1 MSTLNRQNS
10 LLVAEDWKKVYQT
23 FRNADFQSY
32 DFETLRKSM
41 IDYLR
46 LYYPEDFNDFI
57 ESSEYIALID
67 LIAFLGQSLAFRT
80 DLNARENFLDTAERR
95 DSVLKL
101 ARLVSYYPKR
111 STSSSGLL
119 KINSVTTSEAIT
131 DSNGINLANLVVSWN
146 DSTNSNW
153 LEQFSLIFNAALINS
168 QVIGKPGNS
177 QVINSIKTDE
187 YAINLTAGTVPTFP
201 FDATVGGTGMTFEA
215 VSASTMNQPYV
226 YEVNPRPTGRFN
238 ILYRN
243 DSKGNG
249 SNNTGFFLFFK
260 QGTLQSVDFS
270 LGESVPN
277 RVLNVGFNNINNS
290 DIWLYDLNSNKS
302 ENTLWKAVPAIAG
315 VNVIYNKS
323 TDRNL
328 YQVNTREGDQVDLVF
343 GDGSFANVPQGNY
356 RIYFRTSAGTTY
368 KITPDEIQNATI
380 TMNYVSR
387 TGNVE
392 TLTIRANLNYSVTN
406 ATSNETI
413 NDIRQKAPQQYYSQG
428 RMITGEDYNLVPYT
442 SFSNILKVKAVNRT
456 SSGISRFLDVNDSS
470 GKYSSTNIFAQDGHL
485 FKEELIKSL
494 TFSFLTTSSLQQV
507 VQDDLTTILS
517 TKELQHFFY
526 SNFRFP
532 YTQTRT
538 TWNLSSLNTNES
550 TGYFYG
556 YVTDTD
562 PDTHITTTNK
572 QILQVGNVTTNL
584 TKHIRVG
591 AIIKFKAGNF
601 ANSYSV
607 ASSLINIVGTGIGA
621 SFTVTNAAGV
631 YNVTKVDAGSN
642 YYVADSIKISGADLG
657 GIDGVND
664 IVITITKVTGSN
676 GISEFVISGQGAK
689 GKYFDSQNQIRSG
702 APSQPGDKMY
712 IYSSVVQVIGD
723 GTNGGVGNFA
733 NGQGPI
739 SLTQKVPD
747 GAIIEEIIPAFKNSF
762 LQATINEVADKI
774 LAYNNF
780 ALRYDT
786 WTALWEI
793 VREEKINKTDPFNL
807 GTAGSSSDSS
817 WLIRFEYS
825 NNVGYTIYW
834 RGLNYYFESKLETK
848 FYFDDKV
855 KVFDSKTGTVIR
867 DEIKILKINT
877 SPNETLPLGIDYTW
891 NIYKNIIEVDGYE
904 NQNKVLVTFTDT
916 NVDGIPDNPDLFGLV
931 VDSSN
936 LVFFQKVLGYDSF
949 ITYTPFESSLIEVD
963 YPTQNALLPNLSLY
977 FAGQLFYTTVDKKF
991 FRLEISST
999 GEHSLLEFTN
1009 NEYLAKVG
1017 RENLYFQ
1024 YRHNSPGYRRIDP
1037 SPNNIIDLFMLTST
1051 YATDY
1056 QAWIRDTTNTIVEPL
1071 PPSTEQLKL
1080 EYSQLDNYK
1089 AISDTIIFNS
1099 AKFKSLFG
1107 AKSEL
1112 LLQATFKVVK
1122 NATLNISNNDIKS
1135 SVVNAINTYFAVN
1148 NWDFGETF
1156 YFSELSAYLHTA
1168 LSPNVSSII
1177 IVPKDPSSLFGSLYQ
1192 INAEA
1197 DEILTSSAT
1206 VDNVEIISAITASQ
1220 INANYAGVNS
1230 TVTLGSTQ

>member
-80 DLNARENFLDTAERR
+80 DLNSRENFLDTAERR

-111 STSSSGLL
+111 SISSSGLL

-146 DSTNSNW
+146 DATNSNW

-168 QVIGKPGNS
+168 QVVGKPGNS

-187 YAINLTAGTVPTFP
+187 YAINLTSGTIPAFP
-201 FDATVGGTGMTFEA
+201 FTATVGGNSMTFEA
-215 VSASTMNQPYV
+215 VSASTINQPYV
-226 YEVNPRPTGRFN
+226 YEVNPKPSGKFN

-249 SNNTGFFLFFK
+249 SINTGFFLFFK
-260 QGTLQSVDFS
+260 QGKLQSVDFT

-290 DIWLYDLNSNKS
+290 DVWLYDLNSSKT
-302 ENTLWKAVPAIAG
+302 ENNLWKAVPAMAG

-343 GDGSFANVPQGNY
+343 GDGSFANVPQGSY
-356 RIYFRTSAGTTY
+356 RIYFRTSSGTSY

-380 TMNYVSR
+380 SMSYVSR
-387 TGNVE
+387 TGNIE
-392 TLTIRANLNYSVTN
+392 TLTVRANLNYSVTN

-456 SSGISRFLDVNDSS
+456 SSGISRYLDVNDSS
-470 GKYSSTNIFAQDGHL
+470 GKYSSTNIFAQDGYL
-485 FKEELIKSL
+485 YKEELLKSL

-507 VQDDLTTILS
+507 VQDDLTTLLNS
-517 TKELQHFFY
+517 KELQHFFY
-526 SNFRFP
+526 ANF
-532 YTQTRT
+532 TRYKPVGT
-538 TWNLSSLNTNES
+538 IWNLSSLNTNES
-550 TGYFYG
+550 SGYFYG
-556 YVTDTD
+556 YVTDPLTS
-562 PDTHITTTNK
+562 TTNK

-584 TKHIRVG
+584 TKHIRIG

-601 ANSYSV
+601 SNSYSV
-607 ASSLINIVGTGIGA
+607 SDSLINIVGTGTGA
-621 SFTVTNAAGV
+621 GFTVKNAAGV
-631 YNVTKVDAGSN
+631 YTVTLATAGSG
-642 YYVADSIKISGADLG
+642 YHVADSIKISGADIG
-657 GIDGVND
+657 GLDSVND
-664 IVITITKVTGSN
+664 IKITITKVTGAN
-676 GISEFVISGQGAK
+676 GISEFVISGQGSE
-689 GKYFDSQNQIRSG
+689 GKYFDSQNQIKSG
-702 APSQPGDKMY
+702 APSQPGDKLY
-712 IYSSVVQVIGD
+712 IYSSVIQVVGD
-723 GTNGGVGNFA
+723 GTNGGYGNFA

-739 SLTQKVPD
+739 SLTQKVP
-747 GAIIEEIIPAFKNSF
+747 GGSIIEEIIPVFKNS
-762 LQATINEVADKI
+762 LTQTLIDTISNKI

-780 ALRYDT
+780 ALRYDPNT
-786 WTALWEI
+786 TTWEI
-793 VREEKINKTDPFNL
+793 VLEENIDKTSAFSL
-807 GTAGSSSDSS
+807 ATASTSSDSS
-817 WLIRFEYS
+817 WLVRFEYS
-825 NNVGYTIYW
+825 NNIGYTIYW
-834 RGLNYYFESKLETK
+834 RGQNYYFESKLETK

-855 KVFDSKTGTVIR
+855 KVFDSKSGTVIR
-867 DEIKILKINT
+867 DEIKVLKINT
-877 SPNETLPLGIDYTW
+877 GPNDTLPIGIDYTW
-891 NIYKNIIEVDGYE
+891 NIHKNIIEIDGYE
-904 NQNKVLVTFTDT
+904 NQNKVLVTFTDS
-916 NVDGIPDNPDLFGLV
+916 NVDGIPDNPDLFNLV
-931 VDSSN
+931 VNTSN

-949 ITYTPFESSLIEVD
+949 IAYTPIESSLIETEFA
-963 YPTQNALLPNLSLY
+963 TQNAVLLNLTLY
-977 FAGQLFYTTVDKKF
+977 FNGQLFYTTTDKKF
-991 FRLEISST
+991 FKLVITS
-999 GEHSLLEFTN
+999 GVHSLVEFTN
-1009 NEYLAKVG
+1009 NEYIAKAG

-1037 SPNNIIDLFMLTST
+1037 SPNNIIDLFMLTNT

-1056 QAWIRDTTNTIVEPL
+1056 QAWVRDTTNTIAEPL

-1135 SVVNAINTYFAVN
+1135 SVINAINTYFAVN

-1168 LSPNVSSII
+1168 LSPNVSSIV

-1206 VDNVEIISAITASQ
+1206 VDNVEIISAITAAQ
-1220 INANYAGVNS
+1220 INANFAGVNS
-1230 TVTLGSTQ
+1230 VVTLGSTQ